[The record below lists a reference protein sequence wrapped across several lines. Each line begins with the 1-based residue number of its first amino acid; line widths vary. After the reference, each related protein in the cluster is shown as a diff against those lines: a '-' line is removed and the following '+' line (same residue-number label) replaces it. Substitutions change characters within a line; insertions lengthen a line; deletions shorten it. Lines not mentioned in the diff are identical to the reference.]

1 MFPRWVLHLID
12 AAIVFFHY
20 RYNIFCGYHSSS
32 FLLFN
37 NINLMPFTPLPC
49 DFFISFIT
57 TYFFHRVRRNFCLL
71 RKSDLLIFLSTNIF
85 HNLLY
90 DTAIVFAPTYSHK
103 SFSASYLPLQQHHT
117 VTHIVA

>member
-1 MFPRWVLHLID
+1 MYPRWVLHLID

-71 RKSDLLIFLSTNIF
+71 RKSDLLIFLSTNNF

-90 DTAIVFAPTYSHK
+90 DTAIAISPTPTPYHLYIVFILCLHTSLW
-103 SFSASYLPLQQHHT
+103 SFS
-117 VTHIVA
+117 